1 MPFFRFPPI
10 DILPA
15 ADQRTARLHATLHQL
30 DASHIDATEAACLKA
45 LILYRPDC
53 AGLQS
58 AADVAVLQAQ
68 TVSLLLEKCGGAR
81 MGHLLLMLPCI
92 KIAADRRMM
101 QELLFRKTV
110 GEVAIERLLGDLIR
124 N

>member
-1 MPFFRFPPI
+1 
-10 DILPA
+10 
-15 ADQRTARLHATLHQL
+15 
-30 DASHIDATEAACLKA
+30 
-45 LILYRPDC
+45 
-53 AGLQS
+53 
-58 AADVAVLQAQ
+58 
-68 TVSLLLEKCGGAR
+68 